1 MSANAGDVKK
11 WIEELKKR
19 GIDEFHFRDLPEDLR
34 KMGTLRRASFLKKIK
49 ELKKINDVILW
60 KVQ

>member
-34 KMGTLRRASFLKKIK
+34 KMGMLRRASFLKKIK

-60 KVQ
+60 KAQ